1 MYLQMWKDSETEIDY
16 LDFSYIVEIMR
27 DTINDE
33 KLLPSCIGLYGDW
46 GSGKSSLMHMC
57 KRQLEQ
63 QNDGTVCLLFN
74 GWLYESYDDA
84 KTAILASILDGIK
97 GGREL
102 PETAIM
108 ILKALYDSVDKF
120 KIIKGGIKFGID
132 MAVAGGLGAI
142 TNLTIKEVA
151 KKAKKVAEGV
161 DEESTMQ
168 AIKDKLD
175 YKEVRED
182 IREFREKFAQ
192 LIKEAGIKKLVIFVD
207 ELDRCNPAT
216 ILDTLEA
223 MRLFLFN
230 GNVSFVIGAD
240 ERHVTYAIRSKFED
254 IEGINMD
261 IGKEYQEKLIQYP
274 IRIPCMN
281 KDETE
286 FYIMC
291 LLSENELN
299 ATEFDGLLKFLQ
311 AKRKQNPLEFSITM
325 EILREYNEKIA
336 TRLNDSLVLS
346 KQLSGILTQGL
357 NGNPRQCKRFL
368 NTLDMRQ
375 KMANYK
381 NVTLKSNVL
390 AKIMEV
396 EYFQTPLF
404 RKMINL
410 LGDNMLKKELE
421 GFETDQEDKISA
433 LDPWKNE
440 LWVKKWMK
448 AKPML
453 SEEKL
458 ENYFYFMRAS
468 AKDNMFTSIEKM
480 SEDAKKIFEGL
491 LKHSDLAFNQAKM
504 DVDKMSVFDQNQI
517 LDGLYQDMVGDERYE
532 KGKIKF
538 FLLWGGLNAQL
549 QENTIKY
556 CADLSAQ
563 KMSVSHIP
571 HFEGFYVQC
580 KNQGAMK
587 TILERWKSENTTL
600 KTAIEDFL

>member
-1 MYLQMWKDSETEIDY
+1 MWKDSETEIDY
-16 LDFSYIVEIMR
+16 LDFSYIVEIMK

-57 KRQLEQ
+57 KSQLEQ

-97 GGREL
+97 NNREL
-102 PETAIM
+102 PNTAIM
-108 ILKALYDSVDKF
+108 ILKALYDSIDKF
-120 KIIKGGIKFGID
+120 KIIKGGIRFGID
-132 MAVAGGLGAI
+132 MAVAGGLGAV

-175 YKEVRED
+175 YKEIRED

-240 ERHVTYAIRSKFED
+240 ERHVTYAIRSKFDD

-291 LLSENELN
+291 LLSENELS
-299 ATEFDGLLKFLQ
+299 ATEFDGLLNYLQ

-325 EILREYNEKIA
+325 EILKEYNETIA

-375 KMANYK
+375 KMAEYK

-396 EYFQTPLF
+396 EYFQTSLF

-410 LGDNMLKKELE
+410 LGENMLKTELE
-421 GFETDQEDKISA
+421 GFETDQEDKINV

-440 LWVKKWMK
+440 LWVKKWVK
-448 AKPML
+448 AKPIL

-468 AKDNMFTSIEKM
+468 AKDNVFTHIEKM

-491 LKHSDLAFNQAKM
+491 LKHSDLAFKQAKR
-504 DVDKMSVFDQNQI
+504 DIDKMSVFDQNQI
-517 LDGLYQDMVGDERYE
+517 LDGLYQDVVSDEKYE
-532 KGKIKF
+532 KDKIKF
-538 FLLWGGLNAQL
+538 FLLWGGLNEQL
-549 QENTIKY
+549 RENTIKY
-556 CADLSAQ
+556 FGDLSA
-563 KMSVSHIP
+563 KKISLSHIP

-587 TILERWKSENTTL
+587 AILERWKNENTTL